1 MKTVNLSL
9 ALMIAMAATVAM
21 AGAAYAATPPSGQEM
36 QRTASQAV
44 KHEGY
49 GVLKAISTATG
60 KVQLAHEAIPS
71 LGWPAMT
78 MWFALHGPLPKE
90 VKVGERVRF
99 ELEQFQS
106 KEWVIIRIESKR

>member
-9 ALMIAMAATVAM
+9 TLMIAMAATVAV
-21 AGAAYAATPPSGQEM
+21 AGTAYAATPPSGQEM
-36 QRTASQAV
+36 RHTASQV

-49 GVLKAISTATG
+49 GVLKAVNTEGG

-78 MWFALHGPLPKE
+78 MWFALREPLPKD
-90 VKVGERVRF
+90 VMVGDSVRF
-99 ELEQFQS
+99 ELEQTQS
-106 KEWVIIRIESKR
+106 KEWVITRIERKR